1 MKERIYTIPLTEVV
15 APGGGCG
22 GTGRGYPGRRAIV
35 KKPPETALLP
45 GERLDALGHDGL
57 WIIQNPRMLRFT
69 TDSYLLA
76 AFARP
81 TPGQTVLELGSGS
94 GVVLFLL
101 AKHTHA
107 ARLVGLEIQP
117 ALVEMARRNIELN
130 GLAGR
135 LTVHH
140 QDLREPAALDP
151 AVFDL
156 VVANPPYITAGA
168 GCQSPHNPLA
178 LAKHE
183 LACTLREVVQA
194 AARWLKPRG
203 RFVLV
208 HRPARLPEI
217 LAEMGAV
224 RLVSKTLAL
233 VHPRPGEAAGILLIE
248 ARLGAR
254 QGLTVC
260 PPLAVRDAQGSFTR
274 EMEEVFAG
282 RWPWKQ

>member
-1 MKERIYTIPLTEVV
+1 MKN
-15 APGGGCG
+15 
-22 GTGRGYPGRRAIV
+22 
-35 KKPPETALLP
+35 PPQAALLP
-45 GERLDALGHDGL
+45 GERLDALGHDGDL

-81 TPGQTVLELGSGS
+81 APGQTVLELGSGS
-94 GVVLFLL
+94 GVVLLLL
-101 AKHTHA
+101 AKRTQA
-107 ARLVGLEIQP
+107 ARLIGLEIQP
-117 ALVEMARRNIELN
+117 ALVGMAQRNITLN

-135 LTVHH
+135 VEILLR
-140 QDLREPAALDP
+140 DLREPAQLEP
-151 AVFDL
+151 AAFDL
-156 VVANPPYITAGA
+156 VIANPPYLTVGA

-183 LACTLREVVQA
+183 LACTLRDVIQA

-217 LAEMGAV
+217 LTEMNDA
-224 RLVSKTLAL
+224 RLTPKTLAL
-233 VHPRPGEAAGILLIE
+233 VYPKPGEEAGILLLE
-248 ARLGAR
+248 AQAGAR
-254 QGLTVC
+254 QGLAIC
-260 PPLAVRDAQGSFTR
+260 PPLSIRDAQGSFTQ

-282 RWPWKQ
+282 RWPWKR

>member
-1 MKERIYTIPLTEVV
+1 MNN
-15 APGGGCG
+15 
-22 GTGRGYPGRRAIV
+22 
-35 KKPPETALLP
+35 PPEVTLLP
-45 GERLDALGHDGL
+45 GERLDALGHDGDL

-81 TPGQTVLELGSGS
+81 APGQTVLELGSGS
-94 GVVLFLL
+94 GVVLLLL
-101 AKHTHA
+101 AKRSQA

-117 ALVEMARRNIELN
+117 ALVGMAQRNIGLN

-135 LTVHH
+135 LEILH
-140 QDLREPAALDP
+140 QDLRNPAALEP
-151 AVFDL
+151 GAFDL

-168 GCQSPHNPLA
+168 GCRSPHDPLA

-183 LACTLREVVQA
+183 LTCTLREVIRA
-194 AARWLKPRG
+194 AARWLKPQG

-217 LAEMGAV
+217 LGEMNGA
-224 RLVSKTLAL
+224 RLTPKTLAL
-233 VHPRPGEAAGILLIE
+233 VYPKPGDGAGILLVE
-248 ARLGAR
+248 GQPGAR
-254 QGLTVC
+254 QGLAIC
-260 PPLAVRDAQGSFTR
+260 PPLAIRDAQGSFTR

-282 RWPWKQ
+282 QWPWKR